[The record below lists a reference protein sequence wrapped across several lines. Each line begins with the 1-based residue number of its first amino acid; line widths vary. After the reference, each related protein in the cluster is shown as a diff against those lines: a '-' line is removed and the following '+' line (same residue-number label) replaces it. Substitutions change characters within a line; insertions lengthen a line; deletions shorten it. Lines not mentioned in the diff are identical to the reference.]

1 MNRGKAG
8 HYNFS
13 QRVKSINKS
22 KIVFEVTGENFFNPW
37 SIKLFEYEEVKQI
50 AILAKEVEYQ

>member
-22 KIVFEVTGENFFNPW
+22 KIVFKV
-37 SIKLFEYEEVKQI
+37 IV
-50 AILAKEVEYQ
+50 AKTSLTH